1 MSNFLHKFVKVKA
14 GRRDL
19 LVQSYVLP
27 IITNDLFTLVH
38 NPLIQFLMLAAA
50 QVLLLLMDASSR
62 SGRICPLL
70 LVPCFLGFLL
80 VCIWFYSEGF
90 AISQSRSSTAWV
102 IILWMF
108 WISLTIATTMPAL
121 LLLTLQQRLRSVPGF
136 VFVTSTSFLLWVH
149 ADGLQIISDRWVALI
164 TAACVEIPSLGT
176 VTQILDVFIWWDYV
190 FIGNLISLLLQ
201 VARILWLIIA
211 LSHGAGTRR
220 DVRRG
225 LRSQILIGADLV
237 RLLGIWGVLTKAEI
251 PTRIGE
257 LTFLG

>member
-1 MSNFLHKFVKVKA
+1 
-14 GRRDL
+14 
-19 LVQSYVLP
+19 
-27 IITNDLFTLVH
+27 
-38 NPLIQFLMLAAA
+38 MLAAS

-80 VCIWFYSEGF
+80 VCIWFYSVCF

-102 IILWMF
+102 IILRMF
-108 WISLTIATTMPAL
+108 WISLTIATTMSGVL
-121 LLLTLQQRLRSVPGF
+121 LLNMQQLLDSVPGF
-136 VFVTSTSFLLWVH
+136 VFVTSASLLLRVH
-149 ADGLQIISDRWVALI
+149 DHGQIISDRWVALI

-190 FIGNLISLLLQ
+190 FIGNLISLMLQ
-201 VARILWLIIA
+201 LGCILWLVIA
-211 LSHGAGTRR
+211 LSHAAAITGW
-220 DVRRG
+220 DVARG